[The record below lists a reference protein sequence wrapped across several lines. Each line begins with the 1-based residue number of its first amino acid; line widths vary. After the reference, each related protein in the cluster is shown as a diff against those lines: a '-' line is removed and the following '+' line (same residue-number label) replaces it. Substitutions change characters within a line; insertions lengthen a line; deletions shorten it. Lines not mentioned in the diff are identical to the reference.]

1 MKNTTNHYGWLTI
14 ILHWLVAS
22 AVIGLFAL
30 GFWMVDLGYYDTWRK
45 AGPELHQSI
54 GLTLFA
60 LMLVRV
66 IWRSKEVQPTPLESY
81 KNYEVKSAHIMHV
94 LLYIL
99 IFMIMIS
106 GYLISTA
113 DGRGIDYFQLF
124 VVPGIGSMVENQEDL
139 AGLFHQYAAYTL
151 IAMVVFHALAA
162 FKHHFINK
170 DSTLLRMIGKR
181 N

>member
-1 MKNTTNHYGWLTI
+1 MKNSTNHYGWITI
-14 ILHWLVAS
+14 ILHWLATVV
-22 AVIGLFAL
+22 VIGLFGL
-30 GFWMVDLGYYDTWRK
+30 GFWMVELGYYDAWRK
-45 AGPELHQSI
+45 EGPELHQSI

-60 LMLVRV
+60 LMLLRV
-66 IWRSKEVQPTPLESY
+66 IWRAVEVQPKPLGSY
-81 KNYEVKSAHIMHV
+81 KNYEIVAAHLMHI

-124 VVPGIGSMVENQEDL
+124 VVPGFGSMIDNQEDL
-139 AGLFHQYAAYTL
+139 AGLFHQYGAYTM
-151 IAMVVFHALAA
+151 IAMVVLHALAA

-170 DSTLLRMIGKR
+170 DLTLLRMIGKR
-181 N
+181 K